1 MPSPEK
7 IREALELVGY
17 RNIRLDVEHRAVEL
31 RKRGMRLD
39 LGGIAKGYIGDQ
51 ALAVLRKQ
59 GVPRAMIHAGG
70 DIRLGDPPPG
80 KTGWTIGVAPP
91 RADAPPTLYVS
102 LARCAVSASGDM
114 FQYVDIGG
122 KRYSHVVD
130 PKTGLGLTD
139 RSITTVVAP
148 EGITSDGLSKVVA
161 VLGPEKSFKLI
172 DREPGVSAMV
182 LRAGDGNLRQYQ
194 SARWKDLPVTQ
205 PESAAARQG
214 PARE

>member
-1 MPSPEK
+1 
-7 IREALELVGY
+7 
-17 RNIRLDVEHRAVEL
+17 
-31 RKRGMRLD
+31 MRL
-39 LGGIAKGYIGDQ
+39 
-51 ALAVLRKQ
+51 
-59 GVPRAMIHAGG
+59 
-70 DIRLGDPPPG
+70 
-80 KTGWTIGVAPP
+80 
-91 RADAPPTLYVS
+91 
-102 LARCAVSASGDM
+102 SASGDM

-214 PARE
+214 PARTSLSIRVAHLEERRVRRARKPRPSLCSTDVPPLVRDSQKSLSGGP